1 MNKLFLFSLTLVLFS
16 CSNSGEKLY
25 ESNMNFH
32 KEMIAEIND
41 FYESSDTT
49 DLDISKYYSE
59 DFTFYSFSAGSPK
72 GATSNFEDYQNGIF
86 TALKQNGYKI
96 NFGHSIYL
104 PGIDE
109 HTYKLDGSVRVY
121 FKVTVSKENSVELS
135 AYRTVN
141 FKNGKISGIW
151 EWADYGGLINQ
162 LN

>member
-41 FYESSDTT
+41 FYENSETT
-49 DLDISKYYSE
+49 DLDIRTYFEE

-86 TALKQNGYKI
+86 TSLKQNGYKI

-104 PGIDE
+104 PENRIIQIENLDCIAPWVEIKYSKIESPSRKFVVIGFSIID
-109 HTYKLDGSVRVY
+109 SP
-121 FKVTVSKENSVELS
+121 
-135 AYRTVN
+135 
-141 FKNGKISGIW
+141 
-151 EWADYGGLINQ
+151 
-162 LN
+162 